1 MSNNTK
7 LQEIAY
13 KLAMLSDRKKEL
25 VKELNLIE
33 DCINSCVKEREDIK
47 EDKTASYTKVYY
59 KHYED

>member
-1 MSNNTK
+1 MSNSTK

-13 KLAMLSDRKKEL
+13 KLAMLGDRKKEL

-47 EDKTASYTKVYY
+47 EDKTTGYTKVYY
-59 KHYED
+59 KHYEE